1 LIELLRE
8 VTAYP
13 GGSHPPPQASHVE
26 HEIAVPFRIR
36 IGGDMLS
43 FFSLTTV
50 FGSPIEVALS
60 ELALEL
66 FFPAD
71 QATDAAV
78 RRMTANIA
86 RAN

>member
-1 LIELLRE
+1 MRFTTYAGLLLALACSMAPLPTADAALIELLRE

-50 FGSPIEVALS
+50 FGNPIEVALS
-60 ELALEL
+60 
-66 FFPAD
+66 
-71 QATDAAV
+71 
-78 RRMTANIA
+78 
-86 RAN
+86 